1 MRAYERFLRYVKVYT
16 TSDPES
22 TTHPTTA
29 RQLDLGRML
38 AEELKAL
45 GLTDARLDEHGYVY
59 ATLPATPGC
68 EAAPGLGFIAHMDTA
83 PGTSGENVQPQL
95 HENYDGGD
103 VTLPATGA
111 VIRAAEFPFLAGL
124 KGQTLITTDG
134 TTLLGADDKAGIAE
148 IMTAA
153 ETILTRNLPHGTI
166 CIGFTPDEEIGEGTL
181 CFDVEGFGAAY
192 AFTLDGGA
200 AGEIEYRNF
209 NAAEAEVKFRGV
221 NVHPGSAMG
230 IMINAQ
236 KLAFTFDAQLPP
248 GETPEKTEGLEGFYH
263 LARTAGTVGEAQLT
277 YLLRDHDGERFA
289 ARKAKLQEIADR
301 MNRQYGAGT
310 VNLSCR
316 DQYRNMA
323 EVIDRHPHLLELAR
337 RAVREA
343 GLLVAEPPIRGGTDG
358 ALLSFRN
365 LPCPNLGTGGYNFHG
380 EQEFA
385 SVQEMEAQVRVILNL
400 VDGFRREPPRP
411 QPF

>member
-1 MRAYERFLRYVKVYT
+1 MRTVLDRFLDYIGFDT
-16 TSDPES
+16 QSNDS
-22 TTHPTTA
+22 TGTHPSTPGQFELA
-29 RQLDLGRML
+29 RHL
-38 AEELKAL
+38 AEELEAIGAEKV
-45 GLTDARLDEHGYVY
+45 RVSEHACVT
-59 ATLPATPGC
+59 ACLPATPGL
-68 EAAPGLGFIAHMDTA
+68 EQIPPLGLIAHLDTSDA
-83 PGTSGENVQPQL
+83 ASGREIHPQIVKYTGGTIPLGKSGK
-95 HENYDGGD
+95 
-103 VTLPATGA
+103 TLDPA
-111 VIRAAEFPFLAGL
+111 RFPFLNRLTGH
-124 KGQTLITTDG
+124 TLVTTDG

-181 CFDVEGFGAAY
+181 CFDVGEFGAAY

-221 NVHPGSAMG
+221 NVHPGSAKG

-301 MNRQYGAGT
+301 MNRKYGAGT

>member
-1 MRAYERFLRYVKVYT
+1 MRTVLERFLDYIGFDTR
-16 TSDPES
+16 SDDS
-22 TTHPTTA
+22 TGRHPSTPGQFELARHLAAELEALGAAQVRVSEHACVTA
-29 RQLDLGRML
+29 R
-38 AEELKAL
+38 
-45 GLTDARLDEHGYVY
+45 
-59 ATLPATPGC
+59 LPATPGL
-68 EAAPGLGFIAHMDTA
+68 EQVPPLGFLAHLDTSDA
-83 PGTSGENVQPQL
+83 ASGRNIRPQIVEYSGGVIPLGTSGL
-95 HENYDGGD
+95 
-103 VTLPATGA
+103 TLDP
-111 VIRAAEFPFLAGL
+111 ELFPVLRRL
-124 KGQTLITTDG
+124 KGHTLVTTDG

-181 CFDVEGFGAAY
+181 CFDVGEFGAAY

-209 NAAEAEVKFRGV
+209 NAAEATVKFRGV
-221 NVHPGSAMG
+221 NVHPGSAKG

-236 KLAFTFDAQLPP
+236 KLAFEFNALLPAS
-248 GETPEKTEGLEGFYH
+248 ETPEETAGTEGFYH
-263 LARTAGTVGEAQLT
+263 LAHTAGTVGEAQLT
-277 YLLRDHDGERFA
+277 YLLRDHDAGKFA
-289 ARKAKLQEIADR
+289 GRKEKLREIADR
-301 MNRQYGAGT
+301 LNRKYGDGAVT
-310 VNLSCR
+310 LTCR
-316 DQYRNMA
+316 DQYHNME
-323 EVIDRHPHLLELAR
+323 EVIARHPELLELAR

-343 GLLVAEPPIRGGTDG
+343 GLEPAEPPIRGGTDG

-400 VDGFRREPPRP
+400 VEGFRREPPRP

>member
-1 MRAYERFLRYVKVYT
+1 MEIAERFINYTKFDTQSVDESETVPSNPKQLIFARYLK
-16 TSDPES
+16 
-22 TTHPTTA
+22 
-29 RQLDLGRML
+29 
-38 AEELKAL
+38 EELEKE
-45 GLTDARLDEHGYVY
+45 GLKEVEMDEKGYIY
-59 ATLPATPGC
+59 ATLPANTDKPV
-68 EAAPGLGFIAHMDTA
+68 PTIGFIAHYDTA
-83 PGTSGENVQPQL
+83 LDASGANIKARIVKG
-95 HENYDGGD
+95 YDGGD
-103 VTLPATGA
+103 IELSPGIVSSPKM
-111 VIRAAEFPFLAGL
+111 FPELLAH
-124 KGQTLITTDG
+124 KGEDLIVTDG

-181 CFDVEGFGAAY
+181 CFDVEEFGAAY

-221 NVHPGSAMG
+221 NVHPGSAKG

>member
-1 MRAYERFLRYVKVYT
+1 MRTVLERFLDYVGFDT
-16 TSDPES
+16 RSDDATGRHPS
-22 TTHPTTA
+22 TPGQFELARHLAAELEALGAAQVRVSEHACVTA
-29 RQLDLGRML
+29 R
-38 AEELKAL
+38 
-45 GLTDARLDEHGYVY
+45 
-59 ATLPATPGC
+59 LPATPGL
-68 EAAPGLGFIAHMDTA
+68 EQVPPLGFLAHLDTSNA
-83 PGTSGENVQPQL
+83 ASGRNIRPQIVEYSGGVIPLGTSGL
-95 HENYDGGD
+95 
-103 VTLPATGA
+103 TLDP
-111 VIRAAEFPFLAGL
+111 ELFPILRRL
-124 KGQTLITTDG
+124 KGHTLVTTDG

-181 CFDVEGFGAAY
+181 CFDVGEFGAAY

-209 NAAEAEVKFRGV
+209 NAAEATVKFRGV
-221 NVHPGSAMG
+221 NVHPGSAKG

-236 KLAFTFDAQLPP
+236 KLAFAFDAQLPAS
-248 GETPEKTEGLEGFYH
+248 ETPEETAGTEGFYH
-263 LARTAGTVGEAQLT
+263 LAHTAGTVGEAQLT
-277 YLLRDHDGERFA
+277 YLLRDHDAGKFA
-289 ARKAKLQEIADR
+289 GRKEKLREIADLL
-301 MNRQYGAGT
+301 NRQYGNGAVT
-310 VNLSCR
+310 LTCR
-316 DQYRNMA
+316 DQYRNME
-323 EVIDRHPHLLELAR
+323 EVIARHPELLELAR

-343 GLLVAEPPIRGGTDG
+343 GLEPAEPPIRGGTDG

-400 VDGFRREPPRP
+400 VEGFRREPPRP